1 MKISALL
8 NLHALLTTDIINT
21 LRSLLKLWVY
31 IYVRVY
37 MYTCIHTH
45 THKDPGGE
53 SMEDWG
59 QGGLDKRC
67 MDGFIVIVTEFEDLC
82 TAYEHLSENIYPGRD
97 TKQPSR

>member
-1 MKISALL
+1 
-8 NLHALLTTDIINT
+8 
-21 LRSLLKLWVY
+21 
-31 IYVRVY
+31 
-37 MYTCIHTH
+37 
-45 THKDPGGE
+45 
-53 SMEDWG
+53 MEDWG